1 MRAAIAIAILFAMPV
16 AAEVYKWVDE
26 DGVTHF
32 GERPRQG
39 AEQIDVGP
47 TNSSAPPAE
56 ISARMERAR
65 KARERERKRQAS
77 VSGPGPLCDMY
88 RDRLQSLEET
98 WEEVKRQGYS
108 VADENSYKRKKARR
122 LQKIEEEC

>member
-1 MRAAIAIAILFAMPV
+1 MRTAIVIFALAALP
-16 AAEVYKWVDE
+16 AAGEVYKWVDE

-39 AEQIDVGP
+39 AEKIDVGP

-65 KARERERKRQAS
+65 KARESERKRQAS

-88 RDRLQSLEET
+88 RERLQSLEEI
-98 WEEVKRQGYS
+98 WEDVKRQGYS